1 MVKFKTVL
9 AGSICAAAALLQTEK
24 ASAAENEIIS
34 RFVTAD
40 ACDERQPTDDKQT
53 AENRAVDKA
62 SMFAIKLSG
71 IVQKLHPELSASA
84 LDIISYRI
92 IDEYLL
98 NAQQKVTIA
107 DETHV
112 CVNLEA
118 TVEIMPQDIDKLV
131 EEYKNSDATEIQASE
146 IAEQINDTT
155 SFKANTLQDK
165 KLVYIAPMTMWNGED
180 TNHYKDLLNGLLS
193 HSDYF
198 YVTADKET
206 ADYIVTPSLSRAE
219 VNKIDKEHLKMQM
232 LVELTAESNHD
243 NDFEPITIKQNHF
256 ILFSTT
262 KNEQEIADTLIRKLL
277 SRATNEI
284 SHKLDKYLSFKIE
297 KDSRGLK

>member
-9 AGSICAAAALLQTEK
+9 AGSICAAAVLLPTENTQ
-24 ASAAENEIIS
+24 AVENEVIT

-62 SMFAIKLSG
+62 SMFAVKLSG

-98 NAQQKVTIA
+98 NAQHRVTIA

-118 TVEIMPQDIDKLV
+118 TVEIMPQDIHKLV
-131 EEYKNSDATEIQASE
+131 EEYKNSDATEIQTSE
-146 IAEQINDTT
+146 IADQINDST

-165 KLVYIAPMTMWNGED
+165 KLIYINPMSMWNGED

-198 YVTADKET
+198 YITDNKDT
-206 ADYIVTPSLSRAE
+206 ADYIITPSLSRAE
-219 VNKIDKEHLKMQM
+219 VNKIDKDHHKMQM

-243 NDFEPITIKQNHF
+243 NNFEPINIKQNHF
-256 ILFSTT
+256 ILFPAN
-262 KNEQEIADTLIRKLL
+262 KNEQEVADTLIRKLL
-277 SRATNEI
+277 SRASSEI
-284 SHKLDKYLSFKIE
+284 SNKIDKYLSFKIE
-297 KDSRGLK
+297 KDSRGL

>member
-9 AGSICAAAALLQTEK
+9 AGSICAAAVLLPTENTQ
-24 ASAAENEIIS
+24 AAENEVIT

-62 SMFAIKLSG
+62 SMFAVKLSG

-98 NAQQKVTIA
+98 NAQHRVTIA

-118 TVEIMPQDIDKLV
+118 TVEIMPQDIHKLV
-131 EEYKNSDATEIQASE
+131 EEYKNSDATEIQTSE
-146 IAEQINDTT
+146 IADQINDST

-165 KLVYIAPMTMWNGED
+165 KLIYINPMSMWNGED

-198 YVTADKET
+198 YITANKDT
-206 ADYIVTPSLSRAE
+206 ADYIITPSLSRAE
-219 VNKIDKEHLKMQM
+219 VNKIDKDHHKMQM

-243 NDFEPITIKQNHF
+243 NNFEPINIKQNHF
-256 ILFSTT
+256 ILFPAN
-262 KNEQEIADTLIRKLL
+262 KNEQEVADTLIRKLL
-277 SRATNEI
+277 SRATSEI
-284 SHKLDKYLSFKIE
+284 SNRIDKYLSFKIE
-297 KDSRGLK
+297 KDSRGL

>member
-9 AGSICAAAALLQTEK
+9 AGSICAAAVLLPTENTQ
-24 ASAAENEIIS
+24 AAENEVIT

-62 SMFAIKLSG
+62 SMFAVKLSG

-98 NAQQKVTIA
+98 NAQHRVTIA

-118 TVEIMPQDIDKLV
+118 TVEIMPQDIHNLV
-131 EEYKNSDATEIQASE
+131 EEYKNSDATEIQTSE
-146 IAEQINDTT
+146 IADQINDST

-165 KLVYIAPMTMWNGED
+165 KLIYINPMSMWNGED

-198 YVTADKET
+198 YITDNKDT
-206 ADYIVTPSLSRAE
+206 ADYIITPSLSRAE
-219 VNKIDKEHLKMQM
+219 VNKIDKDHHKMQM

-243 NDFEPITIKQNHF
+243 NNFEPINIKQNHF
-256 ILFSTT
+256 ILFPAN
-262 KNEQEIADTLIRKLL
+262 KNEQEVADTLIRKLL
-277 SRATNEI
+277 SRATSEI
-284 SHKLDKYLSFKIE
+284 SNRIDKYLSFKIE
-297 KDSRGLK
+297 KDSRGL

>member
-9 AGSICAAAALLQTEK
+9 AGSICAAAVLLPTENTQ
-24 ASAAENEIIS
+24 AAENEVIT

-62 SMFAIKLSG
+62 SMFAVKLSG

-98 NAQQKVTIA
+98 NAQHRVTIA

-118 TVEIMPQDIDKLV
+118 TVEIMPQDIHKLV
-131 EEYKNSDATEIQASE
+131 EEYKNSDATEIQTSE
-146 IAEQINDTT
+146 IADQINVST

-165 KLVYIAPMTMWNGED
+165 KLIYINPMSMWNGED

-198 YVTADKET
+198 YITDNKDT
-206 ADYIVTPSLSRAE
+206 ADYIITPSLSRAE
-219 VNKIDKEHLKMQM
+219 VNKIDKDHHKMQM

-243 NDFEPITIKQNHF
+243 NNFEPINIKQNHF
-256 ILFSTT
+256 ILFPAN
-262 KNEQEIADTLIRKLL
+262 KNEQEVADTLIRKLL
-277 SRATNEI
+277 SRATSEI
-284 SHKLDKYLSFKIE
+284 SNRIDKYLSFKIE
-297 KDSRGLK
+297 KDSRGL

>member
-9 AGSICAAAALLQTEK
+9 AGSICAAAVLLPTENTQ
-24 ASAAENEIIS
+24 AAENEVIT

-62 SMFAIKLSG
+62 SMFAVKLSG

-98 NAQQKVTIA
+98 NAQHRVTIA

-118 TVEIMPQDIDKLV
+118 TVEIMPQDIHKLV
-131 EEYKNSDATEIQASE
+131 EEYKNSDATEIQTSE
-146 IAEQINDTT
+146 IADQINDST

-165 KLVYIAPMTMWNGED
+165 KLIYINPMSMWNGED

-198 YVTADKET
+198 YITDNKDT
-206 ADYIVTPSLSRAE
+206 ADYIITPSLSRAE
-219 VNKIDKEHLKMQM
+219 VNKIDKDHHKMQM

-243 NDFEPITIKQNHF
+243 NNFEPINIKQNHF
-256 ILFSTT
+256 ILFPAN
-262 KNEQEIADTLIRKLL
+262 KNEQEVADTLIRKLL
-277 SRATNEI
+277 SRATSEI
-284 SHKLDKYLSFKIE
+284 SNRIDKYLSFKIE
-297 KDSRGLK
+297 KDSRGL